1 MMVLV
6 AIQDG
11 PPRLRGRLSTLL
23 LELQAGVYAGSL
35 TSKGREAV
43 WELIVDHLEEGSAV
57 MAWPDPDNATG
68 VDFWTQG
75 ANRRQAVVIDGVRL
89 VDFPR
94 LKESIAD
101 EHGAVDSVEV
111 KLTLRNKDLK
121 EVSSPRQRG

>member
-43 WELIVDHLEEGSAV
+43 WELIVDHLEEGAAV

-68 VDFWTQG
+68 IDFWTQG

-94 LKESIAD
+94 LKESVAD